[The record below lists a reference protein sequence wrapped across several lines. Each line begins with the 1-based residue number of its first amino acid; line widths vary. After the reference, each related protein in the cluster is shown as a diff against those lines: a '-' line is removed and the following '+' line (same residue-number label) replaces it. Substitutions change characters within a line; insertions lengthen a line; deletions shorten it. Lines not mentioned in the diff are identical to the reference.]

1 MTDTEV
7 TMPVE
12 ASGDALAKREKKPA
26 NQNKNK
32 GVNICEKMDALPV
45 KPQMFICLDCDRYS
59 LTKEHICQPLGRPIF
74 RGSQYL

>member
-32 GVNICEKMDALPV
+32 G
-45 KPQMFICLDCDRYS
+45 R
-59 LTKEHICQPLGRPIF
+59 KEPR
-74 RGSQYL
+74 